1 MFMDIMSRVLT
12 HNCIQTHLIQFFLD
26 LNGLDKSGW
35 AKIFV
40 DIANIHRL
48 GVLILLF
55 FDDS

>member
-1 MFMDIMSRVLT
+1 MDIMSRVLT

>member
-1 MFMDIMSRVLT
+1 LYPNPYYSI
-12 HNCIQTHLIQFFLD
+12 FLD
-26 LNGLDKSGW
+26 LNGLDKCGW

-55 FDDS
+55 FDDSLKKLGCNCLN